1 MTERHRE
8 SSWVHKVAGNEVMG
22 AVARLMQVIG
32 MPMIIGL
39 GGWLSVSIEDMKQ
52 AITRLE
58 TQMVERTQDRYS
70 ATDAKRDMNATDF
83 RFNNNE
89 RRIEQINARLMS
101 VENALRDRK

>member
-8 SSWVHKVAGNEVMG
+8 SSWVHEVAGNEVMG